1 MISGNPN
8 AGQDDTAGSNVP
20 GAPQMSKSA
29 RIVHTPGE
37 QPAAEVTRAL
47 DPDGNPGGNVD
58 QADAGADELE
68 QLRAENAA
76 LKAEAQQRAQRD
88 AAIAAS
94 DSAAMSEKLTSN
106 RPEAGLR
113 AADVDPTKIKRAV
126 LTLDGWVCPEVS
138 PAFQAH

>member
-1 MISGNPN
+1 
-8 AGQDDTAGSNVP
+8 
-20 GAPQMSKSA
+20 MSKSP

-47 DPDGNPGGNVD
+47 DQDGNPGGNVD

-94 DSAAMSEKLTSN
+94 DSAAMSERLTSN
-106 RPEAGLR
+106 KPVRGLQPE
-113 AADVDPTKIKRAV
+113 DVDPTKIKRAV
-126 LTLDGWVCPEVS
+126 LTEKGWVCPTES
-138 PAFQAH
+138 PAFNQAR